1 MPQPGWFP
9 ETSGPGTAAADPG
22 AAAMAVLAALERA
35 GTGAV
40 RGSVFLEWCADR
52 LGARAEVVP
61 PGGRLPAWAP
71 GDVVAELDALASGR
85 VPGPVQVPSGVVL
98 AVGRRRPGSRE
109 RLSLLLVE
117 RDRAF
122 TAEEIAALKQITIG
136 LGVLAYMEEVSERD
150 ARLSAASAALR
161 LSGLQ
166 QLMAG
171 DLVRAGRTLEPLV
184 PGLVAVGSG
193 RVAIAE
199 CAPREDRGALA
210 AEVEQVLKGRALI
223 VLCPVSDRQVIIIYP
238 AEVGAGG
245 VLEQALG
252 TVVDR
257 MRGRSAGI
265 SAPTP
270 WHGTAGAYETAVAAL
285 AEARGARPRLRVH
298 DGRAPLPEQLSL
310 DARMLSALILLP
322 LRRLP
327 RAQREDLVDV
337 VGQTLWW
344 GPEAG
349 SRLVGWSADTLADR
363 LAQIS
368 ALTGLDPGDEWQRA
382 ALYLAVRHAALPEP
396 PTLDPRVRLEDVLS
410 HAAARRWAA
419 QVLDPLKHLPSR
431 SGGPTAIQVA
441 VCWLRHGRRPE
452 PVMAELGIGRSTV
465 YRRLAQVS
473 SATHLEVTQFWG
485 HATELMLALA
495 VAGHMPVGSL
505 PPLARDLDGPR
516 REGEP
521 MVVGPEI
528 DTGKPHPAR
537 MYDYYLGGRTN
548 YKADRDAAQ
557 LVIDNVPEAVPAA
570 VTNRAFINRAVRYL
584 TAQGID
590 QFLDIGAGIPT
601 SPNVHETA
609 QRVNPAARVV
619 YIDNDPIVLAHVGDL
634 LASTP
639 EGRTAYA
646 QADVH
651 AGTALFDLPEVR
663 DNLDLDRPLG
673 LFMFALLHFVPGDD
687 AARLVREMTARLVP
701 GSAFA
706 LSHVSPD
713 FAPERTAWLVQSYRE
728 RGIPAEV
735 RSKEGIEA
743 ILAGIPGGTLV
754 DPGVVPPPEWRRD
767 ADDDPYPEGIP
778 YQGYGAVVRIGT
790 PSA

>member
-1 MPQPGWFP
+1 M
-9 ETSGPGTAAADPG
+9 SGPGAAADPG
-22 AAAMAVLAALERA
+22 AAAMTALAALEKASA
-35 GTGAV
+35 GTV
-40 RGSVFLEWCADR
+40 RGSVLLEWCTEH
-52 LGARAEVVP
+52 LGARAALVP
-61 PGGRLPAWAP
+61 PTGELPGWVPDDVAP
-71 GDVVAELDALASGR
+71 ELDALAAGR
-85 VPGPVQVPSGVVL
+85 IPGPVQVSAGLVL
-98 AVGRRRPGSRE
+98 AVGRRRPGDRE
-109 RLSLLLVE
+109 RRSLLAVE
-117 RDRAF
+117 RDVAF
-122 TAEEIAALKQITIG
+122 TAAEITALEQISAG
-136 LGVLAYMEEVSERD
+136 LGVLAYLEKVSEHD

-161 LSGLQ
+161 VSGLQ

-210 AEVEQVLKGRALI
+210 AEVEQALESRALI

-238 AEVGAGG
+238 AGVGAGRA
-245 VLEQALG
+245 LEQALR
-252 TVVDR
+252 TAVDR
-257 MRGRSAGI
+257 VRGRSAGI
-265 SAPTP
+265 SLPTP
-270 WHGTAGAYETAVAAL
+270 WQGTAGAYQTAVAAL
-285 AEARGARPRLRVH
+285 AEARGTRPQLRVH

-327 RAQREDLVDV
+327 RTQRENLVDA

-344 GPEAG
+344 GPEAA
-349 SRLVGWSADTLADR
+349 SRLVGWSADTLTDR

-382 ALYLAVRHAALPEP
+382 ALYLAMRHATLPEP
-396 PTLDPRVRLEDVLS
+396 PTLDPRVRLQDVLN
-410 HAAARRWAA
+410 HPAARRWAT

-431 SGGPTAIQVA
+431 SDGPTAIQVA

-452 PVMAELGIGRSTV
+452 PVMAELDIGRSTV
-465 YRRLAQVS
+465 YRRLAQIS
-473 SATHLEVTQFWG
+473 SATHLEITQFWG

-521 MVVGPEI
+521 MVVGPKI
-528 DTGKPHPAR
+528 DTSKPHPAR
-537 MYDYYLGGRTN
+537 MYDYYLGGKAN
-548 YKADRDAAQ
+548 YEVDRRAAQ
-557 LVIDNVPEAVPAA
+557 LVIDRIPEAVPAA
-570 VTNRAFINRAVRYL
+570 VTNRRFINRAVRHL
-584 TAQGID
+584 AEQGID

-601 SPNVHETA
+601 SPNIHETA
-609 QRVNPAARVV
+609 QEVNPAARVV

-634 LASTP
+634 LASSP

-651 AGTALFDLPEVR
+651 AGTALLDLPEVR
-663 DNLDLDRPLG
+663 DTLDLSRPVA

-687 AARLVREMTARLVP
+687 AARLVHDLTARLVP

-713 FAPERTAWLVQSYRE
+713 FAPERTAWLVQSYRDQ
-728 RGIPAEV
+728 GIPAEV
-735 RSKEGIEA
+735 RTKEGIET
-743 ILAGIPGGTLV
+743 ILAGIPGGHLV
-754 DPGVVPPPEWRRD
+754 DPGVVPPPQWRRD
-767 ADDDPYPEGIP
+767 PDDDPYPEGIP
-778 YQGYGAVVRIGT
+778 YQGYGAVVHIGT
-790 PSA
+790 PDA